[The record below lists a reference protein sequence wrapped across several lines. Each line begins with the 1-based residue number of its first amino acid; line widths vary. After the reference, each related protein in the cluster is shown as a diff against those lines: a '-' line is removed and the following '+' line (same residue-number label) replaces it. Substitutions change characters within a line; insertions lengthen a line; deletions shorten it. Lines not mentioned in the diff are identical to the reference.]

1 MAATFA
7 SRESRGLD
15 PTVRPCAETIFLAM
29 AADGRIGD
37 ERAEKLSGI
46 AVRGIGAAELDF

>member
-1 MAATFA
+1 MAATFV
-7 SRESRGLD
+7 SR
-15 PTVRPCAETIFLAM
+15 ETIFLAT

-46 AVRGIGAAELDF
+46 PAWRGIGAAELDF